1 MRSALLV
8 VALVALVSS
17 SAGEWPHLVTTYG
30 TVPGVDFANDYQ
42 PRTEQELL
50 DAGWELISKCSDG
63 HPRYKA
69 NVYQVKTV
77 ELEYATLLF

>member
-1 MRSALLV
+1 MKSALLV
-8 VALVALVSS
+8 VALVALVVRP

-50 DAGWELISKCSDG
+50 DAGWELISKCSDA
-63 HPRYKA
+63 HPR
-69 NVYQVKTV
+69 
-77 ELEYATLLF
+77 